1 MKFEEILVAVTLF
14 TGIIW
19 LLDNMFFASTRQAK
33 SKKNNLQDPIIVE
46 YAKSF
51 FPVLLIVLILRSF
64 IAEPFKIPSGSMQPT
79 LLEGDHIL
87 VNKFSYGVR
96 VPITGTKLFA
106 VNKPKRGDVIV
117 FRHVDHKDLIKR
129 VVGLPGE
136 RITYRDKNLYINGT
150 QVVLS
155 EKELVKNN
163 DGTVAYKQTEHLGEI
178 KHNIFTKP
186 TRGVEQ
192 LPYAADFLIP
202 ENSYFVMGDNR
213 DNSLDSRYWGAV
225 NDTAII
231 GRAVAIWWSWDIMY
245 WSDFLHFWEFNIRWD
260 RAFTAIK

>member
-19 LLDNMFFASTRQAK
+19 LLDNMFFATARQAK
-33 SKKNNLQDPIIVE
+33 NKQGNLQDPIIVE

-87 VNKFSYGVR
+87 VNKFAYGIRLPVL
-96 VPITGTKLFA
+96 GTKLVK

-117 FRHVDHKDLIKR
+117 FRHIDHKDLIKR

-136 RITYRDKNLYINGT
+136 RITYRAKNLYINGV
-150 QVVLS
+150 QVDLS
-155 EKELVKNN
+155 DRELVRNN
-163 DGTVAYKQTEHLGEI
+163 NGTVAYKQIESLEQI
-178 KHNIFTKP
+178 KHSVFTNP
-186 TRGVEQ
+186 DRAIERP
-192 LPYAADFLIP
+192 PYATDFLIP

-245 WSDFLHFWEFNIRWD
+245 WPDFLHFWDFNIRWD